1 VDSSTSAPV
10 FVTTSDGVELA
21 IERVGDN
28 RRGTIVCLHAMMTD
42 GRYLS
47 RFAPRLAAEGFAV
60 VVAEF
65 RGHGTSQRPKDWT
78 FDDLVELDLPAIL
91 SVTGTDVTIMG
102 HSLGGLVACAAL
114 GTGRVPAVKR
124 LALVTTSA
132 WLGETLPRRA
142 MMAGIRAIAQVAGK
156 MPVRAVRAGPND
168 EALGY
173 TLQLTGW
180 ARHRRWASNRG
191 VDYRAQLANITTPTV
206 AICGGND
213 WMCRPADADAI
224 ASRIPTC
231 EPVQTVAGA
240 SHFSLFGKYADT
252 LVKKLCH

>member
-1 VDSSTSAPV
+1 
-10 FVTTSDGVELA
+10 
-21 IERVGDN
+21 
-28 RRGTIVCLHAMMTD
+28 MMTD

-47 RFAPRLAAEGFAV
+47 RFAPRVAAEGYDVF
-60 VVAEF
+60 VAEF
-65 RGHGTSQRPKDWT
+65 RGHGRSQRPKAWT

-91 SVTGTDVTIMG
+91 SVTGTDVTVMG

-114 GTGRVPAVKR
+114 GTGGVPPVKR
-124 LALVTTSA
+124 LVLVTTSV

-142 MMAGIRAIAQVAGK
+142 MMAGIRAVAQVAGK

-180 ARHRRWASNRG
+180 ARNRRWTSNRG
-191 VDYRAQLANITTPTV
+191 VDYREQLKNITTPTTAV
-206 AICGGND
+206 CGGAD
-213 WMCRPADADAI
+213 WMCRPGDADAI

-231 EPVQTVAGA
+231 APLEVVAGA
-240 SHFSLFGKYADT
+240 SHFSLFGKSADL

>member
-1 VDSSTSAPV
+1 MS
-10 FVTTSDGVELA
+10 VTTSDGVALN
-21 IERVGDN
+21 IERVAASGAK
-28 RRGTIVCLHAMMTD
+28 RGTMVLLHAMMTD
-42 GRYLS
+42 GRYLLK
-47 RFAPRLAAEGFAV
+47 FAPRLAAEGYDVF
-60 VVAEF
+60 VAEF
-65 RGHGTSQRPKDWT
+65 RGHGTSQKPKDWT

-91 SVTGTDVTIMG
+91 SAAGTDVTIVG

-114 GTGRVPAVKR
+114 ATGRVPPVTR
-124 LALVTTSA
+124 LALVTTSV

-180 ARHRRWASNRG
+180 ARHRRWTSNRG
-191 VDYRAQLANITTPTV
+191 IDYSAQLPKITTP
-206 AICGGND
+206 AFAMCGASD
-213 WMCRPADADAI
+213 WMCQPADALTI
-224 ASRIPTC
+224 SG
-231 EPVQTVAGA
+231 PVRAPLEIVREAT
-240 SHFSLFGKYADT
+240 HFSLFGKHADL